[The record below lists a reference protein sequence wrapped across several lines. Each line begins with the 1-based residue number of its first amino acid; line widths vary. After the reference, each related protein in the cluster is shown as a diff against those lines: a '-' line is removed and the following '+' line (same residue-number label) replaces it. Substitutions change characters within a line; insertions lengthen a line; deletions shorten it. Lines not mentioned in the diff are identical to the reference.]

1 MLITAQACIAFFI
14 LTKALMQAPVVAQGF
29 RIIVNKWL
37 VLVRLLLG
45 EIPDHS
51 EFQQIGLQ
59 KPLRPYFELT
69 QAVRIGDLSAFS

>member
-1 MLITAQACIAFFI
+1 M
-14 LTKALMQAPVVAQGF
+14 VAQGF

-51 EFQQIGLQ
+51 EFQQLGLQ
-59 KPLRPYFELT
+59 KPLYPYFALT
-69 QAVRIGDLSAFS
+69 QAVRIGDLAAFS